1 MQRMGTNF
9 HRPDEF
15 LPERWLANAPREF
28 ANDKKAAMQP
38 FVVGSRDCL
47 GRNLAY
53 AEMRLIL
60 SKLFFHFDLE
70 MDRERMGKDWLEQTA
85 HISWNQNPLWARLSP
100 VAR

>member
-1 MQRMGTNF
+1 MQRMASSF
-9 HRPDEF
+9 HRPDDF
-15 LPERWLANAPREF
+15 VPERWLANAPPEF
-28 ANDKKAAMQP
+28 ASDRKAAMQP

-60 SKLFFHFDLE
+60 SKLFFYFDIE
-70 MDRERMGKDWLEQTA
+70 MDERRTKAHWMDQTA
-85 HISWNQNPLWARLSP
+85 HVSWNQTPLWAKLIP